1 MNRFA
6 KAKKNFIC
14 QRNAMNNSIQNCDK
28 YKSLEEIA
36 QPDERG
42 IAIFQTTDLEN
53 WHQFVLKQLPI
64 SEHIPDDIRIQIE
77 NAKNLYLY
85 SWFEYRF
92 GIVAKNQMLNV
103 TELALRKKFEL
114 EKIEEPR
121 SMRIKLEKALSEGW
135 FDNYCFPH
143 IEKKSGKEA
152 SLNIIEA
159 ITGIR
164 NELNHGST
172 MLYDPLNLIGISKNC
187 LNIIDSIFR
196 TSSKL

>member
-1 MNRFA
+1 
-6 KAKKNFIC
+6 
-14 QRNAMNNSIQNCDK
+14 MNNSIQNCDK

-85 SWFEYRF
+85 SWFVYRF